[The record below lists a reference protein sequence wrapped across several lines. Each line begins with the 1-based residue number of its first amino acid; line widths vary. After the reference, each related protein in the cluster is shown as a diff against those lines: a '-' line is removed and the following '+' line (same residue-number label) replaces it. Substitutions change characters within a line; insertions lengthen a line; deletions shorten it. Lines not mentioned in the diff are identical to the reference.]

1 MDRGWRPF
9 AQCSAVA
16 RRLRLHALIIC
27 RCYPFPSVTARA
39 GARRPGVRSRRRK
52 CRSIMGKRSAPDEGH
67 DSGARRSAGEPGRFL
82 QLFCLPYSGPA
93 PRCSAAG
100 SPACRAGSA
109 CYPWNCRGAA
119 FASARPCIPMPPAW
133 SRNWP
138 ASCKAPSI
146 ALLLRLLRPQPGRAA
161 GLRTGPCHASARPRR
176 AAGAI
181 PLRRIPARRK
191 RCQRL
196 PARQGRRRTGRRVAR
211 LPGYSGGRPQRSV
224 ADADAVASGAS
235 GLSRHRQLP
244 LPGAWAAGRGAAP
257 VRRTRGQPAQ
267 RRVARLAA

>member
-1 MDRGWRPF
+1 MASFRAMLRGCPEI
-9 AQCSAVA
+9 AVTCA
-16 RRLRLHALIIC
+16 NYLPLLSV
-27 RCYPFPSVTARA
+27 PSVTARA

-67 DSGARRSAGEPGRFL
+67 DSGARRSAGEPGRFPAIVL
-82 QLFCLPYSGPA
+82 PALFGGQRHAVPPLAAQPAGLDPLAAPGIAGARPSLRRGPA
-93 PRCSAAG
+93 YRCRQPGRAIGRRAARHPRQRFS
-100 SPACRAGSA
+100 
-109 CYPWNCRGAA
+109 
-119 FASARPCIPMPPAW
+119 
-133 SRNWP
+133 
-138 ASCKAPSI
+138 
-146 ALLLRLLRPQPGRAA
+146 LRLLRPQPGRAA
-161 GLRTGPCHASARPRR
+161 GLRTGPCHAPARPRR